1 MNQRRMDI
9 GENEIIQ
16 RVLAGERHAFQMLIE
31 RYSEKGMT
39 LAVRILRNREDA
51 EEALQDAFIRAYRS
65 LGRFEGKSSF
75 STWFYRILF
84 NVCASALRKRG
95 EDIHLPLEGD
105 AGAARAVSSEDDR
118 PDIRYH
124 GVELDRIVAEEIDA
138 LPPVYGGVFTLFFV
152 QEMAYEEIAQVTGVP
167 VNTVKTRLFRARALL
182 REGVSRRLRER
193 EYIHDASIGT
203 DRNAREGS

>member
-1 MNQRRMDI
+1 MDI
-9 GENEIIQ
+9 GETEIIQ
-16 RVLAGERHAFQMLIE
+16 RVLAGERHPFQMLVE

-39 LAVRILRNREDA
+39 LAMRMLRNREDA

-84 NVCASALRKRG
+84 NACASALRKRG
-95 EDIHLPLEGD
+95 EDIHLPLESD
-105 AGAARAVSSEDDR
+105 AGVARATSPEGDR
-118 PDIRYH
+118 PDTRYH
-124 GVELDRIVAEEIDA
+124 GAELERIVAEEIDA

-152 QEMAYEEIAQVTGVP
+152 QEMAYEEIAQVAGLP

-182 REGVSRRLRER
+182 REGVAKRLRER
-193 EYIHDASIGT
+193 EYIRDVSTGT
-203 DRNAREGS
+203 DRNEREGS